1 MVQVKDL
8 TELKLEDLWREVKW
22 DEEDWWG
29 DVKEETL
36 RLVKRLLEG
45 VMEGELL
52 EQLRAGRYRRT
63 EVRRGYRN
71 GYRPRKLLIQLGL
84 IEHLRVPRD
93 RQGQYQPTVIGRY
106 QHYQGRVNQLIRE
119 MFLAGVSTRRVG
131 EVLLPV
137 LGEAPSPQT
146 VSRVAR
152 SLDAEVQRFHNRP
165 LSDHYLYLLLDG
177 ITLKVKGA
185 LGGKKRLVL
194 CAYGITPDG
203 RREIVSFRQAT
214 AESEAQWEAF
224 LQDMYQRGLEG
235 KLLTLI
241 VTDGNPGLCRAL
253 KLVYPYVPG
262 QRCWVHK
269 LRNVSSRLPKKV
281 EKACLEGAKAIYQ
294 APNCREAIRRF
305 RGWASKW
312 RSSQPKAVRRRRMP
326 GD

>member
-1 MVQVKDL
+1 
-8 TELKLEDLWREVKW
+8 
-22 DEEDWWG
+22 
-29 DVKEETL
+29 
-36 RLVKRLLEG
+36 
-45 VMEGELL
+45 
-52 EQLRAGRYRRT
+52 
-63 EVRRGYRN
+63 
-71 GYRPRKLLIQLGL
+71 
-84 IEHLRVPRD
+84 
-93 RQGQYQPTVIGRY
+93 
-106 QHYQGRVNQLIRE
+106 

-185 LGGKKRLVL
+185 LGSKKRLVL

-214 AESEAQWEAF
+214 AESETQWEAF

-253 KLVYPYVPG
+253 KLVYPYVP
-262 QRCWVHK
+262 
-269 LRNVSSRLPKKV
+269 
-281 EKACLEGAKAIYQ
+281 
-294 APNCREAIRRF
+294 
-305 RGWASKW
+305 
-312 RSSQPKAVRRRRMP
+312 
-326 GD
+326 